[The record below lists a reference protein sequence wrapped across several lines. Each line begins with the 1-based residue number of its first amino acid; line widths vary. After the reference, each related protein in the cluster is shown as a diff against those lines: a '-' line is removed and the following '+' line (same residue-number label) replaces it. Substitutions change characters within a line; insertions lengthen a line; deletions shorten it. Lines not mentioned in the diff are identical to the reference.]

1 MTRKEISEL
10 IERIEKVPI
19 GDGDL
24 IGKPYR
30 LLPYQKQFLFGA
42 FRTGIMRAGFTL
54 GRGGGKTGLAS
65 ALAIAALCLPPLCR
79 PGFECAAV
87 ASSFNQALIIGR
99 SVKTSLE
106 ILGFEFGKKGRFR
119 VQDSQNVFEIVSN
132 KSRARFRVY
141 GSDSKRIH
149 GIRPNLI
156 LMDEPSQYATGGE
169 RLAAAMR
176 TSLGKRKDARLLAF
190 GTRPDS
196 EVHWFER
203 MLTEKDPSVFS
214 MIFQTPRDVDPFA
227 EASWRKANPALD
239 AGFPDIEVL
248 RAEARIA
255 RRDPQELAA
264 FRALR
269 LNQGTADTQQS
280 FLIDPDA
287 WKEAEVVELPPAEGR
302 YSLGLDLGGVAAFS
316 AAAAY
321 WPDTGRLEGFQCCG
335 GDPPLQEREKADA
348 VVGVY
353 RQMQNRGELI
363 VLGGRVVPIPDF
375 LKECVLRW
383 GPPSAVSCDRWR
395 EGELVD
401 SVNAARLRFPMP
413 SWRGQ
418 GFKDGSVD
426 IRAFKTELFEGRVH
440 APENLAMRSAFAEA
454 RVLTDPAA
462 NEKLAKQCEA
472 GRRRRGRDDLA
483 NAIIMAVAEGSRRR
497 KKKRSGRV
505 YRGMA

>member
-1 MTRKEISEL
+1 MTRQEITEL
-10 IERIEKVPI
+10 IERIETIPC
-19 GDGDL
+19 GDGDT
-24 IGKPYR
+24 IGQPYR
-30 LLPYQKQFLFGA
+30 LLPYQKTFLYGA
-42 FRTGIMRAGFTL
+42 FRNGIMRAGFTL
-54 GRGGGKTGLAS
+54 GRGGGKSGLAS
-65 ALAIAALCLPPLCR
+65 ALAIAALTIPPLCR

-87 ASSFNQALIIGR
+87 ASSFNQALLIGR

-106 ILGFEFGKKGRFR
+106 ILGFDFGKYGEFR
-119 VQDSQNVFEIVSN
+119 CKDSQNIFEIISN

-141 GSDSKRIH
+141 GSDSKRAH
-149 GIRPNLI
+149 GIRPNL
-156 LMDEPSQYATGGE
+156 LLLDEPAQWETGGE
-169 RLAAAMR
+169 RLAAALR
-176 TSLGKRKDARLLAF
+176 TSLGKRKDARMLAF

-203 MLTEKDPSVFS
+203 QLVEKDPSVFS
-214 MIFQTPRDVDPFA
+214 MIYQTPRDVDPFA

-239 AGFPDIEVL
+239 DGFPDIEVL

-287 WKEAEVVELPPAEGR
+287 WKEAEVLELPPRDGR

-321 WPDTGRLEGFQCCG
+321 WPDTGRLEGFQSCG
-335 GDPPLQEREKADA
+335 GIPELQEREKADG

-363 VLGGRVVPIPDF
+363 VIGGRVVPIPDF

-383 GPPSAVSCDRWR
+383 GPPSAVSADRWR

-401 SVNAARLRFPMP
+401 AVNEARLRFPAP
-413 SWRGQ
+413 TWRGQ

-426 IRAFKTELFEGRVH
+426 IRAFKTELLEGRVH
-440 APENLAMRSAFAEA
+440 APENLAMRAAFTEA

-462 NEKLAKQCEA
+462 NQKLAKKAEA
-472 GRRRRGRDDLA
+472 GRRSRGRDDLA